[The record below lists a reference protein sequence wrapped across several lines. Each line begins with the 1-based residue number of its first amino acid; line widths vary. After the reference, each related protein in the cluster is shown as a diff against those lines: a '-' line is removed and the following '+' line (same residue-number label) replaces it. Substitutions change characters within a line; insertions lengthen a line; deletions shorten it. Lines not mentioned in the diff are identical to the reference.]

1 MATFWPSF
9 LTHFY
14 VSQKSGT
21 RLCGSKLKNVSKK
34 TFFGKNLYVFLK
46 KVWKMQKSEKR
57 THEKSEKIGFLVIFD
72 PSFKGFLGSL
82 KIEKMTK
89 NGQKSDFFCIF
100 SCLFSENLF
109 FEKNFCA
116 GQKVGWQTSF
126 STSKQSLFH
135 HFWLKH
141 TKMRI
146 KFSTFWGGGRKY
158 AKIWGQK
165 RADFSALNFQ
175 RGPALRCSWQKSIFS
190 MSKNVT
196 HFLGQNDHFW
206 PFFRK
211 KV

>member
-1 MATFWPSF
+1 MSPKRRFLVKIYTCFW
-9 LTHFY
+9 
-14 VSQKSGT
+14 K
-21 RLCGSKLKNVSKK
+21 KSKK
-34 TFFGKNLYVFLK
+34 CK
-46 KVWKMQKSEKR
+46 KVRKGPMKNRKKSV
-57 THEKSEKIGFLVIFD
+57 FW
-72 PSFKGFLGSL
+72 SFSTPQLRVFLGSL

-100 SCLFSENLF
+100 SRLFSENLF

-116 GQKVGWQTSF
+116 GPKVGWQTSF

-141 TKMRI
+141 TKTRI